1 MLFYGKSADT
11 SSILLL
17 KSSARDIMAL
27 QMAIIVSTE
36 ERDWESCLS
45 SLVIFV
51 PEEPVED
58 WLCVIR
64 CQVTLNLIRP
74 ITRSLVV
81 KVTVN

>member
-1 MLFYGKSADT
+1 MRMLFYGKSADT

-64 CQVTLNLIRP
+64 CQVT
-74 ITRSLVV
+74 
-81 KVTVN
+81 